1 MALVDVLAYDQPDG
15 ETVYRAVEAGRAS
28 DVVAAHEAEYRKRRG
43 ILWAF
48 AGMAAVASVGY
59 SLLIVQRP
67 LFGVV
72 AALGVLGVVR
82 HRSSKKERF
91 VPSVAAERLD
101 RSEAVRQYDVETI
114 PSGSRAG
121 SHR

>member
-28 DVVAAHEAEYRKRRG
+28 EVVAAHENEYRKRRA
-43 ILWAF
+43 IFLTF
-48 AGMAAVASVGY
+48 AGLAAAVAVGY

-72 AALGVLGVVR
+72 AALGLIGLAK
-82 HRSSKKERF
+82 HRSWKMERL
-91 VPSVAAERLD
+91 VPSVAAEGLTR
-101 RSEAVRQYDVETI
+101 REAARQYDVEAI
-114 PSGSRAG
+114 PSGSRA
-121 SHR
+121 